1 MNPYRKSFA
10 SFLLVVGSMLVLPP
24 AVHAARN
31 TQDKAEAQ
39 QSTEDMSPRG
49 QYKIAKKEADAA
61 YRDALADCKKLSKA
75 ERTSCAKDAKA
86 NYQADLTQAKKAL
99 SSGQ

>member
-1 MNPYRKSFA
+1 MNSNRKSLA
-10 SFLLVVGSMLVLPP
+10 PFLLVVGSMLVLPS
-24 AVHAARN
+24 AVYAARH

-39 QSTEDMSPRG
+39 QSTEDMSPQG

-75 ERTSCAKDAKA
+75 ERTSCAKEAKA
-86 NYQADLTQAKKAL
+86 NHQADLSQAKKAL